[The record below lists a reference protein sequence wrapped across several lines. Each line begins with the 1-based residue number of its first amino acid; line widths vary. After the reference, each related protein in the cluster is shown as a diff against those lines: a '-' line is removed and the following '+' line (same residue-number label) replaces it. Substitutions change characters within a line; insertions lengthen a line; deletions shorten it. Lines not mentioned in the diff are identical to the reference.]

1 MKLDLNKLSRLNEV
15 AKEGS
20 RNVADNL
27 TQMLSIDIDMT
38 INRISIISIPEV
50 PEDVCSEEMIGV
62 YLCLDGLPSGYFITL
77 FPIGS
82 AKKISNILLDGI
94 EENSSDDEENSSV
107 DLTEMDMS
115 TISEVGNIITS
126 LFIDGWANLLESEID
141 MSVPYTVSDNGSSV
155 LTSLISEVAKDH
167 EYAFLFNSLIHTPD
181 KDVRCELYLI
191 PENGSLAQ
199 ALERV

>member
-50 PEDVCSEEMIGV
+50 PEDICSEEMIGV
-62 YLCLDGLPSGYFITL
+62 YLNLKGMPSGYLISL
-77 FPIGS
+77 FPKRS
-82 AKKISNILLDGI
+82 AKKISTILLDGI
-94 EENSSDDEENSSV
+94 EENNSQ
-107 DLTEMDMS
+107 DFTEMDMS
-115 TISEVGNIITS
+115 TISELGNIITS
-126 LFIDGWANLLESEID
+126 LFIDGWANLLESEIN
-141 MSVPYTVSDNGSSV
+141 MSIPYTVNDNGSSV
-155 LTSLISEVAKDH
+155 LTSLITEVAKDH
-167 EYAFLFNSLIHTPD
+167 DYAFLFNTVIHTPNND
-181 KDVRCELYLI
+181 IRCEIYMI

>member
-50 PEDVCSEEMIGV
+50 PEDICSEEMIGV

-94 EENSSDDEENSSV
+94 EENSSV